1 MKGPAISNPIKT
13 YSTLYLGEE
22 TDGAVT
28 DGTEF
33 NPLRLS
39 SDGLA
44 SETETLES
52 DVILPES
59 RVKAAKETGTK
70 SCSGDLQSEWNVD
83 EQDALLAAV
92 MCSEW
97 EDAEKAEGETSHK
110 RLALGDLKRSFSAL
124 RKYPQAP
131 TEYQMFNGLR
141 VDTLKIDMAIK
152 SFVKLTWSL
161 KGTGF
166 TKKLTG
172 LPSPVA
178 ESDLKDALT
187 TKAFKTLE
195 GSIYTG
201 LPDGE
206 IDQNRQIS
214 NLSISIA
221 NNMESTDALFET
233 EAIEQSLGD
242 FVVSGSFDFWNSG
255 KKARDIYNLGTD
267 GTDYVIKTSVSRSA
281 GGVKTTYKILLKV
294 HLDKVSE
301 SKDGNKFKNTAE
313 FTMTDV
319 DGIVFEKIV
328 EDEISGPQEPTEP
341 EEPDTPP
348 EQEQDAAVPTID
360 SDLESSASVEAGD
373 PLTLVIS
380 ASASDG
386 GTISYQWQKD
396 GSDIDGATGTSYSV
410 PSASEADEGSYR
422 CVVTNTVGESTAT
435 ATSSV
440 CEVSVT

>member
-22 TDGAVT
+22 TDGAVAS
-28 DGTEF
+28 GTEF

-70 SCSGDLQSEWNVD
+70 SCSGDLNSEWNVD

-97 EDAEKAEGETSHK
+97 QDVEKADGETSHK
-110 RLALGDLKRSFSAL
+110 RLVLGDIKRSFSAL

-131 TEYQMFNGLR
+131 TEYQMFKGLR

-172 LPSPVA
+172 LPSPVTEA
-178 ESDLKDALT
+178 DLKDALT

-206 IDQNRQIS
+206 LEQNRQIS
-214 NLSISIA
+214 SLSISIA

-281 GGVKTTYKILLKV
+281 GGIKTTYKILLKV

-319 DGIVFEKIV
+319 EGIAFEKIV
-328 EDEISGPQEPTEP
+328 EAEISEP
-341 EEPDTPP
+341 EAPDEPP
-348 EQEQDAAVPTID
+348 EQETVSAAVPTID
-360 SDLESSASVEAGD
+360 TDLQPSVNVDENTQLSLA
-373 PLTLVIS
+373 IS

-386 GTISYQWQKD
+386 GSLSYQWQKD
-396 GSDIDGATGTSYSV
+396 GSDIDGATESSYSV
-410 PSASEADEGSYR
+410 ASASYSDEGTYR
-422 CVVTNTVGESTAT
+422 CVVTNTLGETTAT
-435 ATSSV
+435 ATSNA
-440 CEVSVT
+440 CEVSVLQE

>member
-1 MKGPAISNPIKT
+1 MEGPAISNPIKT

-22 TDGAVT
+22 TDGAIKSGT
-28 DGTEF
+28 DF

-97 EDAEKAEGETSHK
+97 KDAEKADGETSHK
-110 RLALGDLKRSFSAL
+110 RLVLGDIKRSFSAL

-131 TEYQMFNGLR
+131 TEYQMFKGLR

-172 LPSPVA
+172 IPSPIT

-187 TKAFKTLE
+187 TKSFKTLE

-201 LPDGE
+201 VPDGE
-206 IDQNRQIS
+206 IEQNRQIS

-242 FVVSGSFDFWNSG
+242 FVVSGSFDFWNTG

-267 GTDYVIKTSVSRSA
+267 GADYVIKTSVSRSS

-319 DGIVFEKIV
+319 DGIAFEKIV
-328 EDEISGPQEPTEP
+328 EDDISVPQEP
-341 EEPDTPP
+341 EESDTPP
-348 EQEQDAAVPTID
+348 EQEQNAAVPTIAT
-360 SDLESSASVEAGD
+360 DLESSVIVDAGD
-373 PLTLVIS
+373 ALTLEIS

-386 GTISYQWQKD
+386 GSLSYQWQKD
-396 GSDIDGATGTSYSV
+396 GSDVAGATESSYAIS
-410 PSASEADEGSYR
+410 SASEADEGTYR
-422 CVVTNTVGESTAT
+422 CVVTNTLGESTAT
-435 ATSSV
+435 ATSNG
-440 CEVSVT
+440 CAVSVT